1 MPSRWGRG
9 RRPGPRAGT
18 DVGAS
23 TGGRGKVVAAIN
35 VTPLVDVVLVLLII
49 FMVTATYIARQAFEA
64 ELPTAAKADPL
75 EANPPLV
82 IEVRADRSI
91 WVGGES
97 FSIEALP
104 ERVRRKDGPDGKI
117 AEQAVIA
124 ADKAVDYG
132 RVTEVID
139 LIRRNGIEK
148 FALEIRLAPKAAAPE
163 EATP

>member
-1 MPSRWGRG
+1 M
-9 RRPGPRAGT
+9 
-18 DVGAS
+18 GAS
-23 TGGRGKVVAAIN
+23 AGGKGKVVAAIN

-82 IEVRADRSI
+82 IEVRADRGI
-91 WVGGES
+91 WVGGEL
-97 FSIEALP
+97 FTIETLA
-104 ERVRRKDGPDGKI
+104 ERVRRKDGPGGKI
-117 AEQAVIA
+117 ADQAVIA

-148 FALEIRLAPKAAAPE
+148 FALEIRVKPKQRDEVEP
-163 EATP
+163 

>member
-1 MPSRWGRG
+1 M
-9 RRPGPRAGT
+9 
-18 DVGAS
+18 GAS
-23 TGGRGKVVAAIN
+23 TGSRGKVVAAIN

-64 ELPTAAKADPL
+64 ELPTAANADPL

-91 WVGGES
+91 WIGGEQ
-97 FSIEALP
+97 FGLDTLDA
-104 ERVRRKDGPDGKI
+104 RVKRPDGPSGKK
-117 AEQAVIA
+117 ADQAVIA

-139 LIRRNGIEK
+139 LVRRAGIDK
-148 FALEIRLAPKAAAPE
+148 FALEIRLAPKSPPAE